1 MNQHLEINPLSSE
14 DLLTLQVLE
23 REMEAPF
30 IPEAY
35 RAELRSRIIYLNAD
49 PLERAQMR
57 VIAELTKRS

>member
-1 MNQHLEINPLSSE
+1 MDNNLSSA

-57 VIAELTKRS
+57 VIAEITKRS